1 MHRII
6 TLLFIGLFAFGGCK
20 KDPITTPKEDFTL
33 VFENEFN
40 LLQGQFA
47 AFLSD
52 AEGTIKAFKW
62 LDGVATSTLTVKN
75 NGDEQLNCT
84 IAKITILDTS
94 AGPDTT
100 LEITTYEKLV
110 SGSTI
115 HLRNLSY
122 KKSIDY
128 RVQFKNITSLDTI
141 IVPDGVT
148 FIKPQASNNFFGH
161 YKIYQTG
168 DFWLRFKINGDPHW
182 RYMIYNNFEDT
193 ELTDQIDPNIL
204 PKMSDAPP
212 VIGLP
217 FYTNWDYSLEGVL
230 DLQASRLIPIGDL
243 DRAPGGAVPVLNQ
256 LTVYK
261 PDNQVFSSYHVKVTG
276 YNGSGGG
283 YTYFY
288 DRLFDQ
294 VPTTLPDVDFDV
306 NPTTLNDGRLIAVN
320 CSGDFDAVVITRK
333 NNAKPSI
340 SWQYITGAAKN
351 NGTVTVRLPDVP
363 EELSNVF
370 IPLKSY
376 NFAQQTLV
384 RAERYEFIDG
394 IDAVYAKM
402 LTNSDPFWQAK
413 AQMMG
418 IERQF

>member
-1 MHRII
+1 MHKINV
-6 TLLFIGLFAFGGCK
+6 LLFLSMFAFWGCH
-20 KDPITTPKEDFTL
+20 KDPGTTPKEDFSL

-52 AEGTIKAFKW
+52 QEGAIKAFRW
-62 LDGVATSTLTVKN
+62 LDGVGSSTITAKN
-75 NGDEQLNCT
+75 LGEEQLNCT

-94 AGPDTT
+94 SGPDTSIV
-100 LEITTYEKLV
+100 LTTYEKLV

-115 HLRNLSY
+115 NLRNLNY

-128 RVQFKNITSLDTI
+128 RIQFKNITSLDTI

-148 FIKPQASNNFFGH
+148 FVKPQASNNFFGH

-168 DFWLRFKINGDPHW
+168 DFWLRFKIDGEPYW

-193 ELTDQIDPNIL
+193 ELSDQIDPHIL
-204 PKMSDAPP
+204 PKMNDNLPK
-212 VIGLP
+212 IGLP
-217 FYTNWDYSLEGVL
+217 FYTNWDYNLEGVL
-230 DLQASRLIPIGDL
+230 DLEAARLIPIGDL
-243 DRAPGGAVPVLNQ
+243 DRAPGGAIPVLNQ

-261 PDNQVFSSYHVKVTG
+261 PDNQIFNSYHVKVTG
-276 YNGSGGG
+276 FNGSGGG
-283 YTYFY
+283 YTYYY

-294 VPTTLPDVDFDV
+294 VPSTLPEADFDV
-306 NPTTLNDGRLIAVN
+306 SPTTLNDGRLIAVN

-333 NNAKPSI
+333 NNNKPSI
-340 SWQYITGAAKN
+340 TWQYITGAAKD
-351 NGTVTVRLPDVP
+351 NGTVTVRLPDTP
-363 EELSNVF
+363 DEISNIF
-370 IPLKSY
+370 TPLKSY

-394 IDAVYAKM
+394 IGELYARM

-418 IERQF
+418 KERQF